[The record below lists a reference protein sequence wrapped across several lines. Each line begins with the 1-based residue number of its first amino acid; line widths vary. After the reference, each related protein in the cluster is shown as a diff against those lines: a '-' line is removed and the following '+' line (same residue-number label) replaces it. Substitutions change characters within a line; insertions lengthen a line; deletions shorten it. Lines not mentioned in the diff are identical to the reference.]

1 MKVCWSKIMKN
12 CDEIFALSDSVVFT
26 EWSCIYIIQTFDTN
40 CVVLWWENLLKL
52 LSLRETLMETL
63 CSILSGNASASLP
76 AAVCI
81 AKLRCARYES
91 DTVWW
96 CQFMLA
102 AEKST

>member
-1 MKVCWSKIMKN
+1 MKSLHYQTVL
-12 CDEIFALSDSVVFT
+12 FFLSGRAHTLFKRL
-26 EWSCIYIIQTFDTN
+26 IQI
-40 CVVLWWENLLKL
+40 VLVLRWENLVKL

-63 CSILSGNASASLP
+63 CSILSGNASAILP

-81 AKLRCARYES
+81 VKLRCARYES